1 MRAAGCKRFSH
12 ELDAARRISLRSDL
26 TMTKHS
32 RTLPGGHSFARRG
45 FLALVAML
53 IARSAAGEEPP
64 APAPVAAPP
73 AVDLS
78 TEKPLELFDGRTLA
92 GWRVLDE
99 DWFKKHGPVAVADG
113 EIVLA
118 AGEPGTGV
126 VWKGKPP
133 RENYELTLKA
143 RRREG
148 DDFFCGLTFPVGD
161 EYCTLILGGWGGS
174 ATGLSNVD
182 GSAAIE
188 NETTGHFEFKPDRWY
203 QIRLR
208 VTRKQ
213 IQAWVDKEE
222 LINLARE
229 GRRFSIWWEQEPAR
243 PLGIVSWQT
252 RAGLKEIQLRK
263 LSQEEAAR

>member
-1 MRAAGCKRFSH
+1 
-12 ELDAARRISLRSDL
+12 
-26 TMTKHS
+26 MTKNS
-32 RTLPGGHSFARRG
+32 RTLGGRHRFARRVLYAAI
-45 FLALVAML
+45 LAMV
-53 IARSAAGEEPP
+53 ARSVAAGEEPAT
-64 APAPVAAPP
+64 APAAAPP
-73 AVDLS
+73 EVDLS
-78 TEKPLELFDGRTLA
+78 TEKPQDLFDGQTLA

-99 DWFKKHGPVAVADG
+99 DWFKKHGPVAVANG

-118 AGEPGTGV
+118 AGEPGTGIA
-126 VWKGKPP
+126 WKGKPP

-148 DDFFCGLTFPVGD
+148 DDFFCGLTFPVGE

-188 NETTGHFEFKPDRWY
+188 NETTGHFEFKPDQWY
-203 QIRLR
+203 QVRLR
-208 VTRKQ
+208 VTKKR

-222 LINLARE
+222 LIDLARE
-229 GRRFSIWWEQEPAR
+229 GHRFSIWWEQEPAR

-252 RAGLKEIQLRK
+252 KAGLNEIKLRK
-263 LSQEEAAR
+263 LSEEEAGR